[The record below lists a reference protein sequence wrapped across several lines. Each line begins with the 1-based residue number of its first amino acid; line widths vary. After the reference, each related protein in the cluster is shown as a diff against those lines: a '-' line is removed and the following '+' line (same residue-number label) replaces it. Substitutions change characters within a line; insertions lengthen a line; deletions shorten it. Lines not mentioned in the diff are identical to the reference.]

1 MSDQVLQV
9 RGRHKQSCVWGM
21 FIVHTGDPEVAEGAP
36 CPPGQGEQHP
46 STCTLT
52 PWPRERPPLTAGS
65 SACSEAT
72 CAASIMVYKGTMG
85 PSILYGPEKG
95 VMFTTTECH
104 STTPQKPFRCPV
116 EMDAMKSQ
124 SASPV
129 DTRGTKLLGG
139 GSRGRMRGG
148 QRGRWGDQRRL
159 LSPACVAFLVNLSR
173 ST

>member
-1 MSDQVLQV
+1 MSDQELQV

-21 FIVHTGDPEVAEGAP
+21 FIVHTGDREVAEGAP

-46 STCTLT
+46 SACTLT
-52 PWPRERPPLTAGS
+52 PWPRERPPLTPGS

-85 PSILYGPEKG
+85 PSILYGPEKV
-95 VMFTTTECH
+95 VMFTTAECH

-116 EMDAMKSQ
+116 EQQGAEVETDAVKSQ

-139 GSRGRMRGG
+139 GSRRKDEGRPERKAG
-148 QRGRWGDQRRL
+148 
-159 LSPACVAFLVNLSR
+159 
-173 ST
+173 